1 MLTIKG
7 SQIMAMCRMASYE
20 NLGNLFNQTAAPAV
34 VTAAVTAGF
43 ATSDPSPGFGR

>member
-7 SQIMAMCRMASYE
+7 SQIMAMCRTASYE

-34 VTAAVTAGF
+34 TAAVTAGF
-43 ATSDPSPGFGR
+43 APSDPSPGFGR